1 MMLSPLNAVPTRP
14 DKPYS
19 TQTTNDYAESMS
31 SYTLKYAATRG
42 EIWRW
47 YWRAWARPAGL
58 WRRHVA
64 LGAVATVGAASAH
77 GFSRWVWLPAAVIGL
92 AAMVCGLFLSS
103 LWPQIRFK
111 PQVRTLELDE
121 LGYRTSIGLING
133 VRRWSEIRS
142 VRAEG
147 DTVVITTLKGSAM
160 LIPRRAFGVGTD
172 RQQFVIDVE
181 AWHRRA
187 TS

>member
-1 MMLSPLNAVPTRP
+1 
-14 DKPYS
+14 
-19 TQTTNDYAESMS
+19 MS
-31 SYTLKYAATRG
+31 SYTLKYATTRG

-58 WRRHVA
+58 WRHHVA
-64 LGAVATVGAASAH
+64 LGAVATVAAAPAH
-77 GFSRWVWLPAAVIGL
+77 GFAMWVWLPAAVIGL
-92 AAMVCGLFLSS
+92 AVMVCCLLLFP

-121 LGYRTSIGLING
+121 SGYRTSIGLING
-133 VRRWSEIRS
+133 ARRWSEIRS
-142 VRAEG
+142 VHDDG
-147 DTVVITTLKGSAM
+147 DAVVITSLEGNAM

-172 RQQFVIDVE
+172 RQQFVIDIE

>member
-1 MMLSPLNAVPTRP
+1 
-14 DKPYS
+14 
-19 TQTTNDYAESMS
+19 MS
-31 SYTLKYAATRG
+31 SYTLKYATTRG

-58 WRRHVA
+58 WRHHVA
-64 LGAVATVGAASAH
+64 FGAVATVAAAAVY
-77 GFSRWVWLPAAVIGL
+77 GFAMWVWLPAVVIGF
-92 AAMVCGLFLSS
+92 AAIVCCLLLFP

-121 LGYRTSIGLING
+121 SGYRTSIGLING

-142 VRAEG
+142 VHDDGEA
-147 DTVVITTLKGSAM
+147 VVITTRKGSAM
-160 LIPRRAFGVGTD
+160 LIPRRAFGAGTD
-172 RQQFVIDVE
+172 RQQFVIDIE
-181 AWHRRA
+181 AWRIRA